1 MGSGFFHRQVRFLH
15 EKGILKS
22 AVTAEAEDAS
32 GEADGPGGRLVT
44 AFAKAVATGLFV
56 GYVPFTQG
64 TFGALWVPVL
74 YEILKTS
81 ASPGFIGAA
90 MIVSVAVLYSL
101 GVWASG
107 VCERIWGHDPGRVV
121 IDEVV
126 GMLVT
131 LLFIPLSATTVWA
144 GFFLFRA
151 FDIFKPPPVK
161 WFERFGGGFG
171 VMNDDV
177 AAGVYANI
185 CLRLLMLAFG

>member
-1 MGSGFFHRQVRFLH
+1 MGSGFLHRQVRFLH

-22 AVTAEAEDAS
+22 AVTAD
-32 GEADGPGGRLVT
+32 PGGLPDGVDVNGERRVP

-56 GYVPFTQG
+56 GYVPFAQG
-64 TFGALWVPVL
+64 TFGALWIPVL
-74 YEILKTS
+74 YELLKTS
-81 ASPGFIGAA
+81 
-90 MIVSVAVLYSL
+90 VSAAVLEAVMIAAAVVLYAL

-107 VCERIWGHDPGRVV
+107 ACERIWGRDPGRVV

-126 GMLVT
+126 GMLVA

-144 GFFLFRA
+144 GFLLFRV
-151 FDIFKPPPVK
+151 FDVFKPPPVRR
-161 WFERFGGGFG
+161 FERFGGGFG

-185 CLRLLMLAFG
+185 CLRLLLLAVG